1 MMAGFIIYK
10 KIRTFVKNKKAMKNK
25 AKTILII
32 FISLSLIF
40 SSCTKDDTK
49 VTPSGKITK
58 QEFSFSDYN
67 IIDVENALE
76 VNLTFS
82 ENEEKIEIEANENL
96 HQYIN
101 VGKNSN
107 TLFISFQ
114 ENVEIEGNATIIANI
129 TTKEVTE
136 FYGTGAVAII
146 LQNKLITDDVI
157 IELSGACY
165 FGGEMDVNNINAIL
179 SGATK
184 TEITGSANSF
194 YAIAT
199 GVSNISDYDFIIKYL
214 NLNISGAS
222 LTYLTV
228 TDEMDVIASG
238 ASMFYYKGDGVIK
251 SQILSGVSQIIKV
264 D

>member
-1 MMAGFIIYK
+1 MFRI
-10 KIRTFVKNKKAMKNK
+10 FVEKSLMKNYK
-25 AKTILII
+25 KTILLVLIG
-32 FISLSLIF
+32 LSLIII
-40 SSCTKDDTK
+40 SCEKDEK
-49 VTPSGKITK
+49 KITPSGNVTK
-58 QEFSFSDYN
+58 QEFSFSDYS
-67 IIDVENALE
+67 IIDVENALI

-82 ENEEKIEIEANENL
+82 EDEEKVEIQANENL
-96 HQYIN
+96 HQYIII
-101 VGKNSN
+101 GKNSN
-107 TLFISFQ
+107 TLLIGIQ
-114 ENVEIEGNATIIANI
+114 DNVEIGGNPTLIANI
-129 TTKEVTE
+129 TTKEITE
-136 FYGTGAVAII
+136 FYGTGAVVII
-146 LQNKLITDDVI
+146 LQNKLVTDDVI
-157 IELSGACY
+157 IELTGACY
-165 FGGEMDVNNINAIL
+165 FEGEMEVNNINAIL